1 MSKNSL
7 EKLINWFD
15 PYSWYP
21 LGRVVGGTLYPGL
34 MVTSNFIHIL
44 LQKLSLE
51 VDIREVCVFTAP
63 VFSAL
68 TSITAYYFTKEV
80 GASNWAGLYSAL
92 FMAVVP
98 GYIQRSVA
106 GSYDNE
112 AVSIFAL
119 IFTFFLYV
127 RAVNTVYFW
136 NYYKNF

>member
-1 MSKNSL
+1 
-7 EKLINWFD
+7 
-15 PYSWYP
+15 
-21 LGRVVGGTLYPGL
+21 

-44 LQKLSLE
+44 LKKISLE

-63 VFSAL
+63 VVSAL
-68 TSITAYYFTKEV
+68 TSITAYFFTKEV
-80 GASNWAGLYSAL
+80 GAGPWAGLYSAV

-119 IFTFFLYV
+119 IFTFYLYV
-127 RAVNTVYFW
+127 RAVNTVIF
-136 NYYKNF
+136 NYIRN